1 MRFHTQTG
9 GVTLTAQQPLNNIVR
24 VAYQALSAV
33 LGGTQSLHTNSFD
46 EALGLPTEESA
57 TVALRTQQILADET
71 GVPDTADPLAG
82 SYFVERLTDE
92 LEARAREW
100 LEQIEHEGGAV
111 TAIERGFVQNAIA
124 DNAYRREQAIDR
136 GNAVI
141 VGVNRYADGREP
153 DIPIQRLDEEAIA
166 EQRRRVADY
175 RARQDRSEVDAALT
189 DVQSAAEGDTNLLPI
204 MKQALVSGATL
215 GEICTVLRG
224 VFGEHRAI

>member
-1 MRFHTQTG
+1 MT
-9 GVTLTAQQPLNNIVR
+9 
-24 VAYQALSAV
+24 
-33 LGGTQSLHTNSFD
+33 
-46 EALGLPTEESA
+46 
-57 TVALRTQQILADET
+57 
-71 GVPDTADPLAG
+71 DTADPLAG

-92 LEARAREW
+92 LEAQAREW

-111 TAIERGFVQNAIA
+111 TAIENGFMQNAIA
-124 DNAYRREQAIDR
+124 DNAYRRELAIDQ